1 MLKKLAIGTL
11 AIGILLPGNFAHA
24 TSPQQVHNPLEIKPL
39 VQTSLL
45 SEQYS
50 YSFSSLSD
58 PRQFGHIYVN
68 NAGHITFNVDQK
80 TVDGKR
86 ITYAFLKMEPDG
98 SSTIFG
104 SGTFKGTGSFTFT
117 TNKPAPVGTYMLY
130 VKKVDSIRS
139 SDSSGT
145 ITFTTP

>member
-11 AIGILLPGNFAHA
+11 AIGILLPGNLAHA

-117 TNKPAPVGTYMLY
+117 TNKPAHVGNYMLY
-130 VKKVDSIRS
+130 VINVYAIRS